1 MTHKKEEEQNM
12 RKKLALLLV
21 AAMVFSVL
29 GGFVSALAEDKPIV
43 IGVSLPTQREERWVK
58 DKEGFQAAADAAGI
72 EVLIQVADN
81 DQAVQQSQVENMLTQ
96 GIDVLI
102 IGACDE
108 EGAANIVELCHAEG
122 VPVIAYDR
130 EIANADVDLLVTF
143 DQYTIGWLMGAYMAE
158 NLESGNIV
166 VLRGCPTDS
175 TCPYLYGGAMDAMKE
190 KLDSGAYTIVMEQD
204 CIDWEPNEALKH
216 MENAL
221 TANDNNIQGVIA
233 PNDGTAG
240 GVIQALAAQ
249 GLDGEVIVTGQDSEV
264 DAIKRIIEGTQSM
277 TVFGDTGDMSGGAFA
292 AAVKLARGE
301 ELEGLGTPMNNGFK
315 DVPTLEY
322 PAKQV
327 TVDNYFE
334 LLIESG
340 YIDAEEIE

>member
-1 MTHKKEEEQNM
+1 MN
-12 RKKLALLLV
+12 RKWLSLLLV
-21 AAMVFSVL
+21 AALLLSVMSVFTTV
-29 GGFVSALAEDKPIV
+29 VAEDKPIK
-43 IGVSLPTQREERWVK
+43 IGVSLPTAREERWVK
-58 DKEGFQAAADAAGI
+58 DREGFERAADDAGI
-72 EVLIQVADN
+72 ELLVQVADN

-102 IGACDE
+102 IGACDD
-108 EGAANIVELCHAEG
+108 EGAANIVELAHAEG
-122 VPVIAYDR
+122 VKVIAYDR

-143 DQYTIGWLMGAYMAE
+143 DQYTIGYLMGEYMAK
-158 NLESGNIV
+158 NLESGNII

-190 KLDSGAYTIVMEQD
+190 KLESGAYNVVAEQD
-204 CIDWEPNEALKH
+204 CIDWEPNEAMKH
-216 MENAL
+216 TENAL
-221 TANDNNIQGVIA
+221 TANNNDIQGVIA

-249 GLDGEVIVTGQDSEV
+249 GLAGKVIVTGQDSEA

-292 AAVKLARGE
+292 AAVKMAKGE
-301 ELEGLGTPMNNGFK
+301 EIDGLGIPMNNGFK

-327 TVDNYFE
+327 TLDNYYE
-334 LLIESG
+334 LLIASG

>member
-1 MTHKKEEEQNM
+1 MK
-12 RKKLALLLV
+12 KKLAMLLA
-21 AAMVFSVL
+21 AAMVFGML
-29 GGFVSALAEDKPIV
+29 GGLVTAIAAEGAPIK

-58 DKEGFQAAADAAGI
+58 DKEGFQAVADAAGI
-72 EVLIQVADN
+72 EIDIQVADN
-81 DQAVQQSQVENMLTQ
+81 DQRLQQSQVENMLTN

-143 DQYTIGWLMGAYMAE
+143 DQYTIGYLMGAYMAE
-158 NLESGNIV
+158 NLESGNLV

-190 KLDSGAYTIVMEQD
+190 KLDSCAFTVVFEQD
-204 CIDWEPNEALKH
+204 CIDWEPNNALKH

-221 TANDNNIQGVIA
+221 TANDNDIQGVIA

-249 GLDGEVIVTGQDSEV
+249 GLAGKVIVTGQDSEA

-301 ELEGLGTPMNNGFK
+301 AIEGLGTPMNNGFK
-315 DVPTLEY
+315 DVPTLEF
-322 PAKQV
+322 PAKPV
-327 TVDNYFE
+327 TLENYYA

-340 YIDAEEIE
+340 YIDASEIE

>member
-1 MTHKKEEEQNM
+1 MK
-12 RKKLALLLV
+12 RKWISLLLV
-21 AAMVFSVL
+21 AALLLSVMSVF
-29 GGFVSALAEDKPIV
+29 ATAMAEDKPIK
-43 IGVSLPTQREERWVK
+43 IGVSLPTAREERWVK
-58 DKEGFQAAADAAGI
+58 DREGFERAAAEAGI
-72 EVLIQVADN
+72 DILVAVADN
-81 DQAVQQSQVENMLTQ
+81 NQAVQRNDVENMLTNE
-96 GIDVLI
+96 IDVLI

-108 EGAANIVELCHAEG
+108 EGAADIVALAHAQD

-143 DQYTIGWLMGAYMAE
+143 DQYTIGYLMGEYMAE

-190 KLDSGAYTIVMEQD
+190 KLDSGAYKVVAEQD
-204 CIDWEPNEALKH
+204 CIDWEPNEAMKH
-216 MENAL
+216 TENAL
-221 TANDNNIQGVIA
+221 TANNNDIQGVIA

-249 GLDGEVIVTGQDSEV
+249 GLAGNVIVTGQDSEA

-292 AAVKLARGE
+292 AAVKMAKGE
-301 ELEGLGTPMNNGFK
+301 EIEGLGTPMNNGFK

-322 PAKQV
+322 PAKKV
-327 TVDNYFE
+327 TLDNYHE
-334 LLIESG
+334 LLIASG
-340 YIDAEEIE
+340 YIDEGDIQ

>member
-1 MTHKKEEEQNM
+1 M

-21 AAMVFSVL
+21 AAMVFSL
-29 GGFVSALAEDKPIV
+29 MGGIVSAVAEDKPIK

-72 EVLIQVADN
+72 EIDIQVADN
-81 DQAVQQSQVENMLTQ
+81 DQRLQQSQVENMLTN

-143 DQYTIGWLMGAYMAE
+143 DQYTIGYLMGEYMAE
-158 NLESGNIV
+158 NLESGNLV

-175 TCPYLYGGAMDAMKE
+175 TCPYLYGGAMDAMKA
-190 KLDSGAYTIVMEQD
+190 KIDSGAFKVVFEQD
-204 CIDWEPNEALKH
+204 CIDWEPNNALKH

-221 TANDNNIQGVIA
+221 TMFDNDIQGVIA

-240 GVIQALAAQ
+240 GVIQALAQQ
-249 GLDGEVIVTGQDSEV
+249 GLDGKVIVTGQDSEA
-264 DAIKRIIEGTQSM
+264 DAVKRIIEGTQSM
-277 TVFGDTGDMSGGAFA
+277 TVFGDTGDMSGVAFA
-292 AAVKLARGE
+292 GAVKLARGE
-301 ELEGLGTPMNNGFK
+301 ELEGLGSPVNNGFK
-315 DVPTLEY
+315 DVPTLMC
-322 PAKQV
+322 PVKPV
-327 TVDNYFE
+327 TEDNYYE

-340 YIDAEEIE
+340 YIGAEEIE